1 MIIHIYAKVSLYHI
15 ALIYIIVNFMLIRQ
29 DITAVILS
37 GGQSTRMQGKD
48 KGLIMFNNKPLI
60 KYSLEAVSDRVA
72 HILISANRNLQ
83 QYREFGEVITD
94 DLTDFQGPLAGISKA
109 LQQAKTSY
117 LLVLPCDTPFINS
130 TLINRL
136 IETMSQNKVDI
147 CVADDGVKMHP
158 SIAIIECSLKNNLL
172 DFLATGERKLGLWIE
187 KNNFIKVDFSDYPE
201 ALSNF
206 NNAHDLYPIQK

>member
-1 MIIHIYAKVSLYHI
+1 M
-15 ALIYIIVNFMLIRQ
+15 VNFMLIKQ

-37 GGQSTRMQGKD
+37 GGKSTRMHGKD
-48 KGLIMFNNKPLI
+48 KGLILFNDKPLI
-60 KYSLEAVSDRVA
+60 KYSLEAVSDKVA

-83 QYREFGEVITD
+83 QYRKFGEVISD
-94 DLTDFQGPLAGISKA
+94 DLADFQGPLAGISTA
-109 LQQAKTSY
+109 LQQVKTPY

-130 TLINRL
+130 TLISRL

-147 CVADDGVKMHP
+147 CVADDGTKMHP

-187 KNNFIKVDFSDYPE
+187 QNNFIKVDFSDYPE
-201 ALSNF
+201 ALANF
-206 NNAHDLYPIQK
+206 NNAHDLTFK